1 MGFISDQ
8 LIKWH
13 KTSGRH
19 NLPWQN
25 TDDPYLIWL
34 SEVMLQ
40 QTQVSTVLTYFN
52 KFIKRFPN
60 INTLASAKEE
70 RVLEL
75 WSGLGYYA
83 RARNLHKTAIRVSK
97 NYEGKFPS
105 SFDTLLSLPG
115 IGRSTAGAIS
125 AFAFK
130 KNKPILDGNVKRV
143 FTRYFGIKEWAGKLS
158 VEKELWEIATRNL
171 PKTNKHIHTYTQALM
186 DLGATICRRN
196 QPLCNNCPLQ
206 SKCISFEKNL
216 TKEIPTSKPKKAL
229 PINEIYLLIIN
240 SNDSY
245 LFKKKPSKGVWAG
258 LWSMPEIENFKS
270 SSNWLKE
277 NLNEDNYQTIKMG
290 EHKTSF
296 SHYKLNIYFQYILLK
311 STMPR
316 KIINYKWINKR
327 NLKNT
332 ALPSPIN
339 KILSSLENG

>member
-1 MGFISDQ
+1 MAFISNQ

-34 SEVMLQ
+34 SEIMLQ
-40 QTQVSTVLTYFN
+40 QTQVSTVLDYFN

-60 INTLASAKEE
+60 INTLASAEEE

-75 WSGLGYYA
+75 WSGLGYYT

-97 NYEGKFPS
+97 NYNGKFPS

-130 KNKPILDGNVKRV
+130 KKKPILDGNVKRV

-158 VEKELWEIATRNL
+158 VEKELWEIATHNL

-186 DLGATICRRN
+186 DLGATICKRS
-196 QPLCNNCPLQ
+196 QPSCNNCPIQ

-216 TKEIPTSKPKKAL
+216 TKEIPVSKPKRKL

-240 SNDSY
+240 SNDCY
-245 LFKKKPSKGVWAG
+245 LFKKNPSKGIWAG
-258 LWSMPEIENFKS
+258 LWSMPELENFQNTA
-270 SSNWLKE
+270 NWIKE
-277 NLNEDNYQTIKMG
+277 NLSDNNYKMMEKG
-290 EHKTSF
+290 KHKTSF
-296 SHYKLNIYFQYILLK
+296 THYKLNIHFQYILLNRLK
-311 STMPR
+311 LL
-316 KIINYKWINKR
+316 KIDNYKWINKGD
-327 NLKNT
+327 LKNA
-332 ALPSPIN
+332 ALPSPIK
-339 KILSSLENG
+339 KILNGLKDS

>member
-1 MGFISDQ
+1 MAFISNQ

-34 SEVMLQ
+34 SEIMLQ
-40 QTQVSTVLTYFN
+40 QTQVSTVLDYFN

-60 INTLASAKEE
+60 INTLASAEEE

-75 WSGLGYYA
+75 WSGLGYYT

-97 NYEGKFPS
+97 NYNGKFPS

-130 KNKPILDGNVKRV
+130 KKKPILDGNVKRV

-158 VEKELWEIATRNL
+158 VEKELWEIATHNL

-186 DLGATICRRN
+186 DLGATICKRS
-196 QPLCNNCPLQ
+196 QPSCNNCPIQ

-216 TKEIPTSKPKKAL
+216 TKEIPVSKPKRKL

-240 SNDSY
+240 SNDCY
-245 LFKKKPSKGVWAG
+245 LFKKNPSKGIWAG
-258 LWSMPEIENFKS
+258 LWSMPELENFQNTA
-270 SSNWLKE
+270 NWIKE
-277 NLNEDNYQTIKMG
+277 NLSDNNYKMMEKG
-290 EHKTSF
+290 KHKTSF
-296 SHYKLNIYFQYILLK
+296 THYKLNIHFQYILLNRLK
-311 STMPR
+311 LL
-316 KIINYKWINKR
+316 KIDNYKWINKGD
-327 NLKNT
+327 LKN
-332 ALPSPIN
+332 AAIPSPIK
-339 KILSSLENG
+339 KILNGLKDS

>member
-25 TDDPYLIWL
+25 TDDPYIIWL

-60 INTLASAKEE
+60 INTLANAKEE

-196 QPLCNNCPLQ
+196 HPLCNYCPLQ

-216 TKEIPTSKPKKAL
+216 TKEIGQSIQLVGDDLFVTNKNRLQKGIDENIA
-229 PINEIYLLIIN
+229 N
-240 SNDSY
+240 SILVKVNQIGTLSET
-245 LFKKKPSKGVWAG
+245 LESIKLA
-258 LWSMPEIENFKS
+258 
-270 SSNWLKE
+270 KE
-277 NLNEDNYQTIKMG
+277 NNYTCVISHRSGETEDTTISDLSVATSSGQIKTGSLSRTDRTAKYNQLLRIEEFLG
-290 EHKTSF
+290 EKAKFAGRS
-296 SHYKLNIYFQYILLK
+296 
-311 STMPR
+311 
-316 KIINYKWINKR
+316 IIKY
-327 NLKNT
+327 
-332 ALPSPIN
+332 
-339 KILSSLENG
+339 